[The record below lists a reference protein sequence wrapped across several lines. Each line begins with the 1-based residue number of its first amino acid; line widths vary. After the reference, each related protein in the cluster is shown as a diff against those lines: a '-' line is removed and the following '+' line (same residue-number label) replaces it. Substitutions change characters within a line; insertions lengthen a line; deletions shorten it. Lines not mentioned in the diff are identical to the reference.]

1 MSDYNVTRSA
11 ATQVTDRFSR
21 MLRDLEDD
29 FEEEYDLHVLQTR
42 KRRRITMGDL
52 CPSCREPLDCPSGD
66 GCAAMT
72 KHTEGLTMT
81 DEVGH
86 MKVTNLT
93 EHEDGGATIEFD
105 MDDTTAALAQE
116 LGLKLL
122 IYCGATGT
130 DLDCVFDN
138 ILGREEDNE

>member
-1 MSDYNVTRSA
+1 MS
-11 ATQVTDRFSR
+11 
-21 MLRDLEDD
+21 
-29 FEEEYDLHVLQTR
+29 
-42 KRRRITMGDL
+42 
-52 CPSCREPLDCPSGD
+52 
-66 GCAAMT
+66 
-72 KHTEGLTMT
+72 

-122 IYCGATGT
+122 IYCGATGANVNY
-130 DLDCVFDN
+130 VFDS
-138 ILGREEDNE
+138 ILGRELDNEPSRD